1 MGENRPDGFLIVDKP
16 AGISS
21 AGVVAAVKRTT
32 GVRKAGH
39 TGTLDPF
46 ATGVLVC
53 CLNRATRLS
62 RFFLDGSKRYDAEIR
77 LGTET
82 DTQDFTGRVTAEMP
96 WDGVSE
102 AQIRSCAARF
112 EGWSEQ
118 LPPVYSALKHRGKPL
133 YRLARE
139 GAAVQKP
146 PRRIR
151 IYAIRIVQ
159 IDLPRIRMQVHCSAG
174 TYIRTLAVD
183 MARALGTCGH
193 LSALRRTASSHFD
206 LSMAVALDDLP
217 ELVREGALERHV
229 ISLAEALRDFPSAG
243 ADAPLAEKIRHG
255 RPVYEKDLAIA
266 GIDTGRRSHPYIK
279 VVDRSSG
286 DLLAVLETPA
296 RGKPYGYCCV
306 FAG

>member
-1 MGENRPDGFLIVDKP
+1 MRENRPDGFLIVDKP

-21 AGVVAAVKRTT
+21 AGVVAAVKRAS
-32 GVRKAGH
+32 GARKAGH

-53 CLNRATRLS
+53 CLNRAARLS
-62 RFFLDGSKRYDAEIR
+62 RFFLGGCKRYEAEIC

-82 DTQDFTGRVTAEMP
+82 DTQDVTGRVRAEMP
-96 WDGVSE
+96 WDGVTE
-102 AQIRSCAARF
+102 ERIRACAARF

-133 YRLARE
+133 YKLARQ
-139 GAAVQKP
+139 GSAVQKP
-146 PRRIR
+146 PRRIL
-151 IYAIRIVQ
+151 IHAIRIVE
-159 IDLPRIRMQVHCSAG
+159 IDLPHIRMQVHCSAG
-174 TYIRTLAVD
+174 TYIRTLAAD

-206 LSMAVALDDLP
+206 LSQAVALDDLP
-217 ELVREGALERHV
+217 RLAREGALGRRV
-229 ISLAEALRDFPSAG
+229 ISMVEALHDFPRAE

-255 RPVYEKDLAIA
+255 RPVHESDLVFA
-266 GIDTGRRSHPYIK
+266 GIDTGPRSHPYIK
-279 VVDRSSG
+279 VVDRYSG
-286 DLLAVLETPA
+286 DLLAVLETPEK
-296 RGKPYGYCCV
+296 GKPYGYCCV

>member
-1 MGENRPDGFLIVDKP
+1 MGENRPEGFLIVDKP

-53 CLNRATRLS
+53 CLNRAARLS
-62 RFFLDGSKRYDAEIR
+62 RFFLHGSKRYDAEVC

-82 DTQDFTGRVTAEMP
+82 DTQDVTGRVTAEMP
-96 WDGVSE
+96 WESVTE
-102 AQIRSCAARF
+102 AQIRTCAARF
-112 EGWSEQ
+112 EGWSDQ

-146 PRRIR
+146 PRRIL
-151 IYAIRIVQ
+151 IHAIRIVE

-174 TYIRTLAVD
+174 TYIRTLAAD

-206 LSMAVALDDLP
+206 LSAAVALDDLSR
-217 ELVREGALERHV
+217 LVGEGALWRHV
-229 ISLAEALRDFPSAG
+229 IPMAEALRDFPRAE
-243 ADAPLAEKIRHG
+243 ADAVLVKKIRHG
-255 RPVYEKDLAIA
+255 RPVHEKDLAIA

-296 RGKPYGYCCV
+296 KGKPYGYCCV
-306 FAG
+306 FPG